1 MHLVPCK
8 YRYFNKVITLGDV
21 FEVRRDSSYS
31 IRISICKFIKVTRK
45 GFNFLDLTTNRTILT
60 KRHIY
65 ATKMAGKKYPSSG
78 VIRAKFQIPIYL
90 HIKKIKCLE
99 EKKA

>member
-21 FEVRRDSSYS
+21 FEVRRDFSY
-31 IRISICKFIKVTRK
+31 SICKFIKVTRK
-45 GFNFLDLTTNRTILT
+45 GFNFLDLATNRTILT

-65 ATKMAGKKYPSSG
+65 ATKMAGKEYPSSG

-90 HIKKIKCLE
+90 HLKKIKCLE